1 MVKINFDGTLF
12 SKEKKFGIGMVAK
25 DDNGSVLAS
34 CTKSLSQAYNAI
46 EIESMTATTTL
57 SFAHYIGIMQTILEG
72 DSLAMIKAL
81 KEDVHSL
88 APTSLLIEDVRIL
101 SQNFDQL
108 LYSHTKRE
116 GNSMAHSLT
125 RYAIGIPDFLV
136 WMEDVPPH
144 IRSVLQVDL
153 VCYINKVL
161 ISPLKKKKKKNHNSP
176 IIITQYSNTRMER
189 FPSWLIL
196 EKP

>member
-34 CTKSLSQAYNAI
+34 CTKCLSQAYSAI
-46 EIESMTATTTL
+46 EIESMTATTAL

-72 DSLAMIKAL
+72 DSLAMIKVL

-116 GNSMAHSLT
+116 GNSMAYSLT

-161 ISPLKKKKKKNHNSP
+161 ISPLKKKKKNHNSP

>member
-1 MVKINFDGTLF
+1 
-12 SKEKKFGIGMVAK
+12 
-25 DDNGSVLAS
+25 
-34 CTKSLSQAYNAI
+34 
-46 EIESMTATTTL
+46 MTATTTL

-144 IRSVLQVDL
+144 IWSVLQIDL

-161 ISPLKKKKKKNHNSP
+161 ISPLKKKKKTTTHQSSLPNIP
-176 IIITQYSNTRMER
+176 IQGWSD
-189 FPSWLIL
+189 FPPGSS
-196 EKP
+196 